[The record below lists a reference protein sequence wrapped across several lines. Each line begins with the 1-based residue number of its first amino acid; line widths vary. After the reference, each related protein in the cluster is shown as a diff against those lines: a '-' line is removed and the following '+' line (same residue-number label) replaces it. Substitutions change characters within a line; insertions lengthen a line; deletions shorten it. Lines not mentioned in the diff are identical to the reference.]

1 MSVKVL
7 LIEDE
12 PGLQLTLSD
21 LLATEGYTV
30 QTAGDGPSGLAK
42 ALTSSF
48 DLILLDVMLPGKNG
62 FDVCREI
69 RQHGVDSAILMLT
82 ARSHV
87 IDRVVGLKVGA
98 DDYLPKPF
106 DPAELLARIEAL
118 LRRTRH
124 DNLSPVLRFQFA
136 NIQVDFQTCE
146 ASKDGQSIPLTAK
159 ELLLLR
165 YFIDHRHQVV
175 SREDLLQHVW
185 EYQPNVSSR
194 TVDVHIAWLRQ
205 KLEDNTQNPRYFHT
219 VRGVGYRFTP

>member
-1 MSVKVL
+1 MNARIL

-21 LLATEGYTV
+21 LLATEGYSV

-42 ALTSSF
+42 ALASAF

-62 FDVCREI
+62 FDVCKEI

-118 LRRTRH
+118 LRRTLH
-124 DNLSPVLRFQFA
+124 NNLSPVLRFQFD
-136 NIQVDFQTCE
+136 NIQVDFQTGE
-146 ASKDGQSIPLTAK
+146 ASKDGQAVPLTAK

-194 TVDVHIAWLRQ
+194 TVDVHMAWLRQ